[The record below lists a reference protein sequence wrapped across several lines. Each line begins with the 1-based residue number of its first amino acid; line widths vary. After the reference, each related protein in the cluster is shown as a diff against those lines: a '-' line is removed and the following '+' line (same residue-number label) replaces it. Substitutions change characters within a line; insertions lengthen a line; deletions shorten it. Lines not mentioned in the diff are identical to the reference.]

1 MTWDTAICPSGCP
14 LDVKGESLRSV
25 HPVLALGY
33 YYSGT
38 PSQCCSSA
46 TSHRRVSIEKEAEV
60 QRQQRML
67 SEEGH
72 KGETGAVRQGETK
85 ARHSRT
91 HVRAGS
97 SDQLL
102 PVLFPLDSKI
112 LLKSQ
117 SCPCGTV
124 ALTRPIPLCSRS
136 HKGNKTLL
144 GPKNKRPMLHGDP
157 SPHLPLTCGRLVN

>member
-1 MTWDTAICPSGCP
+1 MTWDTAIYPSGCP

-25 HPVLALGY
+25 HSVLALGY

-72 KGETGAVRQGETK
+72 KGEKGAVRQGETK
-85 ARHSRT
+85 T
-91 HVRAGS
+91 
-97 SDQLL
+97 
-102 PVLFPLDSKI
+102 
-112 LLKSQ
+112 
-117 SCPCGTV
+117 
-124 ALTRPIPLCSRS
+124 
-136 HKGNKTLL
+136 
-144 GPKNKRPMLHGDP
+144 
-157 SPHLPLTCGRLVN
+157 